1 MRKPEEKPMNEIK
14 NNNDSNKIKIQ
25 DNRRMLR
32 IVLPLILALISMLVL
47 TRISTSR
54 DFHAKTIASLD
65 DKKSTVMELT
75 AASTAASAALTL
87 LPGDTATPIAEKLAD
102 LSTYFLIVLCAIYVE
117 KYLVTMTGYAAFFIL
132 IPLGCIMY
140 AAGIGF
146 GRHTWERIARK
157 LALFGIAIA
166 LVIPVSVKVSD
177 LIEHTYQSSIQ
188 ETVDAA
194 KKATQEIQ
202 SSSEGQQDSDSSDN
216 RGVLSGIISGI
227 KNGVSDISDKVESVL
242 NNFIEALAVMLVTS
256 CVIPVLVLVFFG
268 FVPVCGTY
276 YVQAYTLNMDVVVL
290 SLVSGLAID
299 TLLMVNNY
307 RDREQDAVSG
317 KCTLV
322 VRYGKKFGENMYL
335 ALGIAA
341 VLLCFWFVY
350 TGKLTPLE
358 FIWAPCVYL
367 YMHALTWRKMIQIGS
382 GKKLNSIL
390 GETSR
395 NMLFLGLLLA
405 VALN

>member
-1 MRKPEEKPMNEIK
+1 MNEIK
-14 NNNDSNKIKIQ
+14 QNSPYAWFLAARPKTLTGAIIP
-25 DNRRMLR
+25 
-32 IVLPLILALISMLVL
+32 VLLGSALAFSDGQFKTAPALLCALLPAACRLPPTLS
-47 TRISTSR
+47 TTSSTSR
-54 DFHAKTIASLD
+54 KGPTVGKTGW
-65 DKKSTVMELT
+65 
-75 AASTAASAALTL
+75 AAARLRRRLITPAAMKTGIGIALTL
-87 LPGDTATPIAEKLAD
+87 SCLA
-102 LSTYFLIVLCAIYVE
+102 
-117 KYLVTMTGYAAFFIL
+117 G
-132 IPLGCIMY
+132 
-140 AAGIGF
+140 
-146 GRHTWERIARK
+146 
-157 LALFGIAIA
+157 
-166 LVIPVSVKVSD
+166 
-177 LIEHTYQSSIQ
+177 
-188 ETVDAA
+188 
-194 KKATQEIQ
+194 
-202 SSSEGQQDSDSSDN
+202 
-216 RGVLSGIISGI
+216 
-227 KNGVSDISDKVESVL
+227 
-242 NNFIEALAVMLVTS
+242 LAVLFTVWGQLPHGGWELVVLGVVCILFAFLYTTLLS
-256 CVIPVLVLVFFG
+256 YRGWGDVLVLVFFG

-299 TLLMVNNY
+299 TLLMMNNY

>member
-1 MRKPEEKPMNEIK
+1 M
-14 NNNDSNKIKIQ
+14 SQ
-25 DNRRMLR
+25 S
-32 IVLPLILALISMLVL
+32 A
-47 TRISTSR
+47 
-54 DFHAKTIASLD
+54 A
-65 DKKSTVMELT
+65 ELT
-75 AASTAASAALTL
+75 VQDLRDMRRSFSRQEL
-87 LPGDTATPIAEKLAD
+87 L
-102 LSTYFLIVLCAIYVE
+102 
-117 KYLVTMTGYAAFFIL
+117 
-132 IPLGCIMY
+132 
-140 AAGIGF
+140 
-146 GRHTWERIARK
+146 
-157 LALFGIAIA
+157 
-166 LVIPVSVKVSD
+166 D
-177 LIEHTYQSSIQ
+177 LIDRMFTDEHT
-188 ETVDAA
+188 A
-194 KKATQEIQ
+194 
-202 SSSEGQQDSDSSDN
+202 
-216 RGVLSGIISGI
+216 
-227 KNGVSDISDKVESVL
+227 
-242 NNFIEALAVMLVTS
+242 
-256 CVIPVLVLVFFG
+256 
-268 FVPVCGTY
+268 
-276 YVQAYTLNMDVVVL
+276 LNMDVVVL

>member
-1 MRKPEEKPMNEIK
+1 MNEIK
-14 NNNDSNKIKIQ
+14 QNSPYAWFLAARPKTLTGAIIPVLLGSALAFSDGQFKTAPALLCALFACGMQIAANFINDLFDFQKGT
-25 DNRRMLR
+25 DRREDRLGPQRACAEGWITPAAM
-32 IVLPLILALISMLVL
+32 
-47 TRISTSR
+47 
-54 DFHAKTIASLD
+54 KTGIGI
-65 DKKSTVMELT
+65 
-75 AASTAASAALTL
+75 ALTL
-87 LPGDTATPIAEKLAD
+87 SCLA
-102 LSTYFLIVLCAIYVE
+102 
-117 KYLVTMTGYAAFFIL
+117 G
-132 IPLGCIMY
+132 
-140 AAGIGF
+140 
-146 GRHTWERIARK
+146 
-157 LALFGIAIA
+157 
-166 LVIPVSVKVSD
+166 
-177 LIEHTYQSSIQ
+177 
-188 ETVDAA
+188 
-194 KKATQEIQ
+194 
-202 SSSEGQQDSDSSDN
+202 
-216 RGVLSGIISGI
+216 
-227 KNGVSDISDKVESVL
+227 
-242 NNFIEALAVMLVTS
+242 LAVLFTVWGQLPHGGWELV
-256 CVIPVLVLVFFG
+256 VLGFFG

-382 GKKLNSIL
+382 GKKLNSIM

>member
-1 MRKPEEKPMNEIK
+1 MNEIK
-14 NNNDSNKIKIQ
+14 QNSPYAWFLAARPKTLTGAIIP
-25 DNRRMLR
+25 
-32 IVLPLILALISMLVL
+32 VLLGSALAFS
-47 TRISTSR
+47 
-54 DFHAKTIASLD
+54 DGQFKTAPALLCALFACGMQIA
-65 DKKSTVMELT
+65 
-75 AASTAASAALTL
+75 ANFIIGIALTL
-87 LPGDTATPIAEKLAD
+87 SCLA
-102 LSTYFLIVLCAIYVE
+102 
-117 KYLVTMTGYAAFFIL
+117 G
-132 IPLGCIMY
+132 
-140 AAGIGF
+140 
-146 GRHTWERIARK
+146 
-157 LALFGIAIA
+157 
-166 LVIPVSVKVSD
+166 
-177 LIEHTYQSSIQ
+177 
-188 ETVDAA
+188 
-194 KKATQEIQ
+194 
-202 SSSEGQQDSDSSDN
+202 
-216 RGVLSGIISGI
+216 
-227 KNGVSDISDKVESVL
+227 
-242 NNFIEALAVMLVTS
+242 LAVLFTVWGQLPHGGWELVVLGVVCILFAFLYTTLLS
-256 CVIPVLVLVFFG
+256 YRGWGDVLVLVFFG

-335 ALGIAA
+335 ALGTAA

>member
-1 MRKPEEKPMNEIK
+1 MNEIK
-14 NNNDSNKIKIQ
+14 QNSPYAWFLAARPKTLTGAIIPVLLGSALAFSDGQFKTAPALLCALFACGMQIAANFINDLFDFQKGT
-25 DNRRMLR
+25 DRREDRLGPQRACAEGWITPAAM
-32 IVLPLILALISMLVL
+32 
-47 TRISTSR
+47 
-54 DFHAKTIASLD
+54 KTGIGI
-65 DKKSTVMELT
+65 
-75 AASTAASAALTL
+75 ALTL
-87 LPGDTATPIAEKLAD
+87 AGLAGLAGLCTGGGQRPHGGWELVVLGVVCILFAFLYTTLLSYRGWGD
-102 LSTYFLIVLCAIYVE
+102 
-117 KYLVTMTGYAAFFIL
+117 
-132 IPLGCIMY
+132 
-140 AAGIGF
+140 
-146 GRHTWERIARK
+146 
-157 LALFGIAIA
+157 
-166 LVIPVSVKVSD
+166 
-177 LIEHTYQSSIQ
+177 
-188 ETVDAA
+188 
-194 KKATQEIQ
+194 
-202 SSSEGQQDSDSSDN
+202 
-216 RGVLSGIISGI
+216 
-227 KNGVSDISDKVESVL
+227 
-242 NNFIEALAVMLVTS
+242 
-256 CVIPVLVLVFFG
+256 VLVLVFFG